1 TDVFISQIDQPVVAG
16 ALQENSLQL
25 GTHAGF
31 LRGGRTGGGL
41 NTAVVVRQVRAT
53 EGFTEVV
60 PEPGFAA
67 ADRETATVLRL
78 IGGVE
83 SIQTRVGA
91 MAPLRHDVV
100 GKGIGHKGS
109 SGQQREGG
117 IEIRHV
123 DVLATSGAVSG
134 KEREQDADDPMR
146 SEEQTSAL
154 Q

>member
-1 TDVFISQIDQPVVAG
+1 ASLLRGRSAGEMLDTPVVAPE
-16 ALQENSLQL
+16 A
-25 GTHAGF
+25 
-31 LRGGRTGGGL
+31 
-41 NTAVVVRQVRAT
+41 RAT

-83 SIQTRVGA
+83 SIQARVGA
-91 MAPLRHDVV
+91 MAPLRHDAV

-134 KEREQDADDPMR
+134 KEREQDADDSMHGSTAVVGNDVER
-146 SEEQTSAL
+146 NSRWTARLTNEV
-154 Q
+154 